1 MGMNWHLSWHT
12 NRTEPGFHLGKE
24 DQEWCSEY
32 EAEVMIADAE
42 EPEFVNLEIK
52 DVANGESFYINLSD
66 IIALMNSTPYGV
78 TLGPGADR

>member
-1 MGMNWHLSWHT
+1 M
-12 NRTEPGFHLGKE
+12 EAEE